1 MPEADGAVAEL
12 TAKAQK
18 LGVTAVSMA
27 GEATTA
33 IGETMGSFA
42 ATPSNRYWLG
52 LALAMCWRE

>member
-1 MPEADGAVAEL
+1 
-12 TAKAQK
+12 
-18 LGVTAVSMA
+18 VSMA

-52 LALAMCWRE
+52 LALAMCWREWRRN